1 MNATH
6 DIEDAFWFLSVKLGY
21 QRFRSE
27 YFPAHF
33 GNAVVEYRSP
43 DLRVQVTKD
52 HGHFLCDF
60 APAREPVEWFDL
72 DIVLR
77 DLGEDTAA
85 DDLLAQQGASLE
97 SVAKCVEQNIDRVH
111 EQFNEDAH
119 PECRAK
125 LKAGRLRR
133 VRKLFGDKIADQI
146 SKNHRDGDG

>member
-77 DLGEDTAA
+77 DLGENRRQTISSRSRGRPWNPSLSVSNRTSTAFTSSSTRMLTQSA
-85 DDLLAQQGASLE
+85 ERS
-97 SVAKCVEQNIDRVH
+97 
-111 EQFNEDAH
+111 
-119 PECRAK
+119 
-125 LKAGRLRR
+125 
-133 VRKLFGDKIADQI
+133 
-146 SKNHRDGDG
+146 